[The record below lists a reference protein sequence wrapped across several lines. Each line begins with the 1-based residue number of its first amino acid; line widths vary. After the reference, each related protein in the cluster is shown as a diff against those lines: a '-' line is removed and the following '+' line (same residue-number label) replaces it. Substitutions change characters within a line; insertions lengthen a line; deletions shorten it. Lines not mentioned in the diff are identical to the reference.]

1 MNLVIVNNTSETF
14 TPTHSGAI
22 ATWIWEICGAAQR
35 QGIVPL
41 VITRRA
47 EQPAYR
53 WSALIEMDYPPP
65 PRTRLG
71 FFFGRAGRK
80 LDGWRHIHQRRFGWQ
95 IVRAIRENGWGDG
108 PFLLHNDPELAVLLR
123 RTFPHSCVFH
133 HFHNQERYKPRF
145 CRRFKNAQVVATA
158 VSRFTARWNEDFFQL
173 PQHSVRTIYNGVD
186 CQRFS
191 PGQDWPPCGKVVI
204 NFCGRTC
211 IEKAPDLLLKAVENL
226 SSKNDRFEVQMIG
239 ANHWG
244 WTEMDGYQM
253 QLRRLYERVQ
263 RQGVV
268 VRQLGHLPREQ
279 VPDQLRRA
287 HVHVTPSR
295 WDEPCA
301 LTTLEGMACGLAS
314 VASRTG
320 GTPEIVGDTGLFF
333 QRDSVEELAATLDRL
348 IDDPQVRL
356 DLCRRGR
363 QRAMKFSWDRTW
375 AQFQSLIDASTAL
388 KRCISSN

>member
-1 MNLVIVNNTSETF
+1 
-14 TPTHSGAI
+14 
-22 ATWIWEICGAAQR
+22 
-35 QGIVPL
+35 
-41 VITRRA
+41 
-47 EQPAYR
+47 
-53 WSALIEMDYPPP
+53 
-65 PRTRLG
+65 
-71 FFFGRAGRK
+71 
-80 LDGWRHIHQRRFGWQ
+80 
-95 IVRAIRENGWGDG
+95 
-108 PFLLHNDPELAVLLR
+108 
-123 RTFPHSCVFH
+123 
-133 HFHNQERYKPRF
+133 
-145 CRRFKNAQVVATA
+145 
-158 VSRFTARWNEDFFQL
+158 
-173 PQHSVRTIYNGVD
+173 
-186 CQRFS
+186 
-191 PGQDWPPCGKVVI
+191 
-204 NFCGRTC
+204 
-211 IEKAPDLLLKAVENL
+211 
-226 SSKNDRFEVQMIG
+226 MIG